1 MSEKWTDIS
10 VVSAKHKIH
19 LSIHSLSTAYSFPG
33 SWCGAEVNLSCH
45 RTRVSVLWTKKSVNL
60 TLMGMF

>member
-19 LSIHSLSTAYSFPG
+19 LSIHSLSTAYFQGHGVVPKSISAVIG
-33 SWCGAEVNLSCH
+33 QGLVCSGQK
-45 RTRVSVLWTKKSVNL
+45 RVST
-60 TLMGMF
+60 